1 MKPSDDLYIRV
12 LKYCRDN
19 IETPVTP
26 DAVVKYLNDT
36 YGYEFRKYIEHT
48 ELSEIFEFTL
58 GYRNL
63 GNTTP
68 YPMKGEAYFKL
79 LEYEELSEARKNA
92 REARW
97 LSIAAIVIALLVG
110 GMELFRNN

>member
-36 YGYEFRKYIEHT
+36 YDYEFRSHLEHT
-48 ELSEIFEFTL
+48 ELEEIFEFTF
-58 GYRNL
+58 
-63 GNTTP
+63 GNRGLSNITP
-68 YPMKGEAYFKL
+68 YPMKGEAYFRL

-97 LSIAAIVIALLVG
+97 LSIAAIIIAVFVG
-110 GMELFRNN
+110 GMELFMR